1 MLARYSLLIA
11 YFVSLQVLAQVDDE
25 FRAIAAEP
33 TTLNAVLRSSAQH
46 FPSIQA
52 AQATIAE
59 REGNALAAEG
69 VFDPMVS
76 TLDRARAVQGM
87 QDERSADIDA
97 ATEAA
102 GP

>member
-1 MLARYSLLIA
+1 MTLGRVFLLLCLAL
-11 YFVSLQVLAQVDDE
+11 FVSACDNDSVASKGSVAKEQE
-25 FRAIAAEP
+25 PSAE
-33 TTLNAVLRSSAQH
+33 
-46 FPSIQA
+46 
-52 AQATIAE
+52 
-59 REGNALAAEG
+59 AEG

>member
-46 FPSIQA
+46 FPLYRLHKRRSPNA
-52 AQATIAE
+52 
-59 REGNALAAEG
+59 RETRWLLRVYLIREWTEGFILA
-69 VFDPMVS
+69 
-76 TLDRARAVQGM
+76 
-87 QDERSADIDA
+87 
-97 ATEAA
+97 
-102 GP
+102 